1 MVTLLLLLYKYNR
14 DKSSRFQNRNEIEEM
29 VEVKERCTVDT
40 IAFEKL
46 EGKLYEVFGDRGKN
60 SIFRFVFVFD
70 FEWENDDLVRY
81 ICGESFTCAI
91 FWETLLR
98 LCLSYEYDYGT
109 SRMALKKAKA
119 SNKGSSQMASFR

>member
-46 EGKLYEVFGDRGKN
+46 EGKLYEVCSDRCKS

-81 ICGESFTCAI
+81 MCGESFTCAI
-91 FWETLLR
+91 FWKTLLW
-98 LCLSYEYDYGT
+98 LCLSYEYDYGAN
-109 SRMALKKAKA
+109 RMALKKVKT

>member
-98 LCLSYEYDYGT
+98 LCMSYEYDYG
-109 SRMALKKAKA
+109 SNRMAFKKVD
-119 SNKGSSQMASFR
+119 